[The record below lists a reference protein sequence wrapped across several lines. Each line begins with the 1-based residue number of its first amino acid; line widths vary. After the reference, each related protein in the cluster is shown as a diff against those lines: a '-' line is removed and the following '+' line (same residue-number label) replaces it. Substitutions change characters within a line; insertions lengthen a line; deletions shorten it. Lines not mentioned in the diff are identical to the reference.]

1 MSRLRDAPALT
12 SGFCFESYLGG
23 WLEPQLDYAFSLAPS
38 GSKNGIAD
46 TTTRVGMP
54 SMSMLSTVP
63 ICVNGSR
70 RCAVASTVPS
80 E

>member
-12 SGFCFESYLGG
+12 GGFCFESYLGG

-46 TTTRVGMP
+46 TTARVGM
-54 SMSMLSTVP
+54 
-63 ICVNGSR
+63 CVNGSR
-70 RCAVASTVPS
+70 RCAVTSTVPS